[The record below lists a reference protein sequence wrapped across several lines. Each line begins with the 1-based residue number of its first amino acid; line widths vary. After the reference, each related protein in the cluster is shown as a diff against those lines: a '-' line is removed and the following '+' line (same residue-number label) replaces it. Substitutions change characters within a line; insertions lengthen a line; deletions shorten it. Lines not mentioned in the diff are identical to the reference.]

1 MAEEVIARLA
11 RLARRLDRTAVAE
24 RIIEEMANRQ
34 GHRFGPYFEWSLASE
49 TFLQRFN
56 AVWARRS
63 QALTFESL
71 EEFAIA
77 FVDEWP
83 QGAVALRVVPDNR
96 DSIANPPFSTD
107 GMWPAF
113 LGARDRK

>member
-11 RLARRLDRTAVAE
+11 RLQRRLDRTAAAE

-49 TFLQRFN
+49 IFLQRFN
-56 AVWARRS
+56 AVWVRRS
-63 QALTFESL
+63 QALSLESL
-71 EEFAIA
+71 EEFAVS

-83 QGAVALRVVPDNR
+83 QGAAALRVVPDSR
-96 DSIANPPFSTD
+96 DSIANPPFSKD

-113 LGARDRK
+113 LGVRK

>member
-11 RLARRLDRTAVAE
+11 CRQRRLDRTAAAE
-24 RIIEEMANRQ
+24 RVIEEMANRQ

-49 TFLQRFN
+49 IFLQRFN

-63 QALTFESL
+63 QALSLESL
-71 EEFAIA
+71 EEFAVS

-83 QGAVALRVVPDNR
+83 EGAAALRVVPDSR
-96 DSIANPPFSTD
+96 DSIANPPFSKD

-113 LGARDRK
+113 LGARK